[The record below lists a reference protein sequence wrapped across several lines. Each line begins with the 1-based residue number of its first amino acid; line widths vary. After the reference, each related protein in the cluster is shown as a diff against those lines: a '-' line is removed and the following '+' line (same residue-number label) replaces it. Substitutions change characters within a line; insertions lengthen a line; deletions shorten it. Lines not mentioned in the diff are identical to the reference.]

1 VTQPCESHEPAWPAY
16 DMTHQ
21 LRFGLFLRAE
31 SPWTSTL
38 KRCRKAEALGFD
50 SVWTGD
56 TMYDP
61 FRPGKGLLDCWTVIT
76 AWAAATS
83 RIRIGTLI
91 SNIIFRTPALLA
103 RQAASVDHI
112 SAGRLEL
119 GIGAGMFPTDHTM
132 NGIRLWSPRERSER
146 LAETIEIVDRLL
158 RGEPKPYS
166 GRYYSFSEAVMAVLP
181 VQQPRPPLTIA
192 ASHRRSI
199 AVAAIFAD
207 SWNTFGGL
215 DLTAEQHFEY
225 AAQRARILDEC
236 CAQVGRDPQAV
247 RRSILVYS
255 PLDPWESIEAF
266 RSIVGRYRTLGFS
279 EFILY
284 WPHDHQMRILE
295 RAATEVIPALRERRK
310 R

>member
-1 VTQPCESHEPAWPAY
+1 VTH
-16 DMTHQ
+16 D
-21 LRFGLFLRAE
+21 LRFGLFVRPQT
-31 SPWTSTL
+31 PWASTL
-38 KRCRKAEALGFD
+38 ERCRKAEVLGFD

-61 FRPGKGLLDCWTVIT
+61 FRPDMGFLDCWNVIT
-76 AWAAATS
+76 AWSAATS

-91 SNIIFRTPALLA
+91 SNIIYRTPALLA

-119 GIGAGMFPTDHTM
+119 GIGGGMFPTDHAM
-132 NGIRLWSPRERSER
+132 NGTPVWSPRERLER
-146 LAETIEIVDRLL
+146 LVETIEIVDRLL
-158 RGEPKPYS
+158 RGETMEYS

-192 ASHRRSI
+192 ASHRGSI
-199 AVAAIFAD
+199 ALAANFAD

-215 DLTAEQHFEY
+215 GLTAEQHFEY
-225 AAQRARILDEC
+225 AARRVRILDEC
-236 CAQVGRDPQAV
+236 CAHVGRDPEGV

-255 PLDPWESIEAF
+255 PLDPWESIDAF
-266 RSIVGRYRTLGFS
+266 RSIVGRYQALGFS

-284 WPHDHQMRILE
+284 WPRDDQLQILE
-295 RAATEVIPALRERRK
+295 QAAREVMPALRERP
-310 R
+310 

>member
-1 VTQPCESHEPAWPAY
+1 
-16 DMTHQ
+16 MTHPP
-21 LRFGLFLRAE
+21 RFGLFVRPE
-31 SPWTSTL
+31 SPWASTL
-38 KRCRKAEALGFD
+38 TRCRTAEELGFD

-61 FRPGKGLLDCWTVIT
+61 FHPDKGLLDCWTVIT
-76 AWAAATS
+76 AWATTTS

-91 SNIIFRTPALLA
+91 SNIIYRTPALLA

-119 GIGAGMFPTDHTM
+119 GIGGGMFATDHAM
-132 NGIRLWSPRERSER
+132 NGVPVWSPRERVAR
-146 LAETIEIVDRLL
+146 LAETIEIVDLLL
-158 RGEPKPYS
+158 RGESAPYS

-192 ASHRRSI
+192 AGNRGSI
-199 AVAAIFAD
+199 AVAASFAD

-215 DLTAEQHFEY
+215 GLTAEQQFEY
-225 AAQRARILDEC
+225 AARRARILDEC
-236 CAQVGRDPQAV
+236 CEHVGRDPEAI

-255 PLDPWESIEAF
+255 PLDPWESTQAF
-266 RSIVGRYRTLGFS
+266 RRMVGRYVALGFS

-284 WPHDHQMRILE
+284 WPRDDQMQILE
-295 RAATEVIPALRERRK
+295 KVAREVMPALREQPQR
-310 R
+310 